1 MLTPFCTPLRSS
13 YRHPATSLQPTPP
26 VDQPAGLLSPA
37 SLAAAPVIRGILLRP
52 RNPTGSVRVRRPKN
66 EALSFLGPK
75 ADSPDLKALDARS
88 CRSC

>member
-26 VDQPAGLLSPA
+26 VDQPAGLLSRA
-37 SLAAAPVIRGILLRP
+37 SLAAAPVIRGTLLALGTPQAR
-52 RNPTGSVRVRRPKN
+52 VRVRRPKN

-75 ADSPDLKALDARS
+75 RTFLI
-88 CRSC
+88 

>member
-37 SLAAAPVIRGILLRP
+37 SLAAAPGTPQAR
-52 RNPTGSVRVRRPKN
+52 VRVRRPKN

-75 ADSPDLKALDARS
+75 RTLLI
-88 CRSC
+88 